1 MNNPTAVGIASVL
14 GRVFIATIFLMSAI
28 GNKIPQFNQVAG
40 YMETKGVPFPQAAL
54 GAAIA
59 FLLLG
64 GLSLV
69 VGWNA
74 RFGASLLLIFLILAT
89 WFFHDFWN
97 AKPAEVQGQLIHF
110 MKNLALMGTMLFV
123 IANGPGAWSL
133 DNKQ

>member
-1 MNNPTAVGIASVL
+1 MNNATAVGVASVL

-59 FLLLG
+59 FLLIG
-64 GLSLV
+64 GVSLV
-69 VGWNA
+69 IGWNA

-89 WFFHDFWN
+89 YFFHDFWN
-97 AKPAEVQGQLIHF
+97 ASAAEKQGQMIHF

-123 IANGPGAWSL
+123 IANGPGAWSV
-133 DNKQ
+133 DNRK